1 MKLFNKAQLYSI
13 IAEEEANFKVQHFA
27 DEHCVKNS
35 KIYVQSDG
43 EVIMI
48 DFYSKETRENLVA
61 ELRKELESNFNVKI
75 AEHFIYVTKK
85 ES

>member
-1 MKLFNKAQLYSI
+1 MKLFNKTNVYSI
-13 IAEEEANFKVQHFA
+13 IADEEANFKVQHFA

-61 ELRKELESNFNVKI
+61 ELRKEFESNFDVTI
-75 AEHFIYVTKK
+75 TQHFIYVTKK
-85 ES
+85 